1 MTALPLVRGIS
12 TGAAADVGAAA
23 VGPAD
28 GAPGLASFI
37 SGADA
42 PGGRINPPRPHWAN
56 SVCVAQARM
65 VRMTMSCTV
74 LRMLITGRGLFIASH
89 LRLLTSPSSRPDKTH
104 LE

>member
-1 MTALPLVRGIS
+1 MTAPPLLRWIA
-12 TGAAADVGAAA
+12 TGAAAGVAAA
-23 VGPAD
+23 GVGPGAE
-28 GAPGLASFI
+28 APGLASFI
-37 SGADA
+37 SGAEA

-89 LRLLTSPSSRPDKTH
+89 LRLLTSASSHPDKN
-104 LE
+104 